1 MGEEWGSGWQLGDQV
16 QLAKLGNFREELQR
30 ELEAGLRELEAGEQ
44 RRSLEEIHGINLC
57 SNDYLELS
65 RHPEMKEAVARAVRE
80 AQHVGGTGSRLL
92 SGHAAV
98 WEQLEEEFA
107 QFAGTEAA
115 LYFGSG
121 YMANL
126 GLLTPLLK
134 KDDLVF
140 SDALNHASL
149 IDGMRLSGARKII
162 YPHLDLNALEDELR
176 KREHEHGR
184 KLIVTESVFS
194 MEGDIAPV
202 TEIVGI
208 AERYG
213 AGVIVDEAH
222 ATGVQGPAGRGI
234 AVRDGIAEHLA
245 AAVHTCGKALASA
258 GAFVCGSAVLKEHL
272 INHARTFIF
281 STAMPPY
288 MAAQIRA
295 ALGLDREMD
304 RKREALLTKAR
315 RLANGLRSSGWDT
328 GRTETQIIPLIIGE
342 NCEALS
348 AAEHLRSQGFAVR
361 AVRPPTVPP
370 GSARLRFSLTCG
382 IPDDELLR
390 LENSLNSWREHL
402 HSSTAVARA

>member
-1 MGEEWGSGWQLGDQV
+1 MG
-16 QLAKLGNFREELQR
+16 KLGNFQERFQG
-30 ELEAGLRELEAGEQ
+30 ELEAGLRELEAREQ
-44 RRSLEEIHGINLC
+44 RRSLAEVHGTNLL

-65 RHPEMKEAVARAVRE
+65 RHPALKEAVERAVRD
-80 AQHVGGTGSRLL
+80 AKLVGGTGSRLL
-92 SGHAAV
+92 SGHFAV
-98 WEQLEEEFA
+98 WEQLEDEFA

-126 GLLTPLLK
+126 GLLTALLK

-162 YPHLDLNALEDELR
+162 HPHLDLDTLEAELR
-176 KREHEHGR
+176 KHVHELGR

-202 TEIVGI
+202 TEILKI

-222 ATGVQGPAGRGI
+222 ATGVQGAAGRGI
-234 AVRDGIAEHLA
+234 ALRDGVASHLA

-258 GAFVCGSAVLKEHL
+258 GAFVCGSAALKEHL

-288 MAAQIRA
+288 MAEQIRA
-295 ALGLDREMD
+295 ALGLARGMDRE
-304 RKREALLTKAR
+304 RESLFAKAHR
-315 RLANGLRSSGWDT
+315 LRSSLRARGWDA
-328 GRTETQIIPLIIGE
+328 GKSSTQIVPWIIGE
-342 NCEALS
+342 NEQVLS
-348 AAEHLRSQGFAVR
+348 AAEHLQSQGFAVR
-361 AVRPPTVPP
+361 AVRPPTVPA

-382 IPDDELLR
+382 ISDDELLR
-390 LENSLNSWREHL
+390 LENSLNSWREKL

>member
-1 MGEEWGSGWQLGDQV
+1 MPS
-16 QLAKLGNFREELQR
+16 NFQERFQG
-30 ELEAGLRELEAGEQ
+30 ELEAGLRELEAREQ
-44 RRSLEEIHGINLC
+44 RRSLAEIHGTNLL

-65 RHPEMKEAVARAVRE
+65 KHTALREAVERAVR
-80 AQHVGGTGSRLL
+80 AARHVGGTGSRLL

-107 QFAGTEAA
+107 QFAGMEAA

-126 GLLTPLLK
+126 GLLTALLG

-162 YPHLDLNALEDELR
+162 YPHLDLNALEAELR
-176 KREHEHGR
+176 RHAREYGR
-184 KLIVTESVFS
+184 KLVVTESVFS

-202 TEIVGI
+202 TEMVRI
-208 AERYG
+208 AERHG

-222 ATGVQGPAGRGI
+222 ATGVHGHAGRGI
-234 AVRDGIAEHLA
+234 AVRDGIAQQLA
-245 AAVHTCGKALASA
+245 AGVHTCGKALASA
-258 GAFVCGSAVLKEHL
+258 GAFVCGSAALKEHL

-288 MAAQIRA
+288 MAEQIRA
-295 ALGLDREMD
+295 ALGLARGMDRE
-304 RKREALLTKAR
+304 RESLLTKAQR
-315 RLANGLRSSGWDT
+315 LRSSLRASGGDS
-328 GRTETQIIPLIIGE
+328 GKSSTQIVPWIIGE
-342 NCEALS
+342 NEKALS
-348 AAEHLRSQGFAVR
+348 AAEHLQSQGFAVR

-382 IPDDELLR
+382 ISDDELLR
-390 LENSLNSWREHL
+390 LENSLHIWRDKN